1 MKCGLLG
8 RKLGHSYSPQIHKFL
23 GDYSYDLFEREP
35 VELDAFFADPPFDAM
50 NVTIPYKETVMKY
63 CSEISDSAK
72 KIGSVNTVVRKNGK
86 YYGDNTDYYGFEFIL
101 DSVCKDVKGKKVLI
115 VGNGGAAKTAIAVI
129 SDRGGV
135 PVVISHKEN
144 TPENMKKH
152 HLDTD
157 IIVNTTPVGMY
168 PKNLESPIVLE
179 NYKNVQAVVDVVYN
193 PSKTQILLDAERLGI
208 PCVNGLY
215 MLVAQA
221 EKASAIFKGEASWEV
236 RTSSIVSELELEM
249 KNIVLVGMPGCGKS
263 TIGRKISEKLGRTFK
278 DADDEVLAFSGK
290 TPAEIITNEGETA
303 FRKVETEVLK
313 ELCKQSATVVS
324 TGGGCVTVDEN
335 FDVIRQ
341 NSVVVW
347 VKRPIDKLATNGRPL
362 SKSPEELEKM
372 YVARSPKYKKISN
385 VVVENIGDIE
395 KVVSDVLNSVERFVK
410 EK

>member
-1 MKCGLLG
+1 MIII
-8 RKLGHSYSPQIHKFL
+8 SQQIYTFSF
-23 GDYSYDLFEREP
+23 Y
-35 VELDAFFADPPFDAM
+35 
-50 NVTIPYKETVMKY
+50 
-63 CSEISDSAK
+63 
-72 KIGSVNTVVRKNGK
+72 
-86 YYGDNTDYYGFEFIL
+86 
-101 DSVCKDVKGKKVLI
+101 
-115 VGNGGAAKTAIAVI
+115 
-129 SDRGGV
+129 
-135 PVVISHKEN
+135 
-144 TPENMKKH
+144 
-152 HLDTD
+152 
-157 IIVNTTPVGMY
+157 
-168 PKNLESPIVLE
+168 
-179 NYKNVQAVVDVVYN
+179 
-193 PSKTQILLDAERLGI
+193 
-208 PCVNGLY
+208 
-215 MLVAQA
+215 
-221 EKASAIFKGEASWEV
+221 
-236 RTSSIVSELELEM
+236 
-249 KNIVLVGMPGCGKS
+249 
-263 TIGRKISEKLGRTFK
+263 GRKISEKLGRTFK

-347 VKRPIDKLATNGRPL
+347 VNRPIDKLATNGRPL